1 MKCPSIPNFLGMAA
15 LSALSVCLVSAQVK
29 PAPSPSPSPGPGGGA
44 GSGNTGG
51 GFPGTGNSRTPTNSI
66 PGSGQQRQSPFPT
79 FQRPIFLQ
87 GKVMLDD
94 GNPPPEPILIERTC
108 GGTARPEGYT
118 DSKGRFSIEL
128 GRNSQMYAD
137 ASTSSPSDM
146 LSTGPNNN
154 PGGGRMITER
164 DLMACELR
172 ASLVGYRSDIVQL
185 AGRRTLDNP
194 EVGTIILHR
203 LANVEGYT
211 ISATT
216 QMAPKD
222 AKKAY
227 EKGLD
232 QMKKNKL
239 AEAKVSLE
247 KAVEGYPKYA
257 VAWNELG
264 RIHEADNNME
274 EARKAYAA
282 AIAADSRFVKP
293 YVQLSGIAMRE
304 KKWQDAVDT
313 TNTLIKLDPYDFPSA
328 YYYNAIAN
336 LNLQNID
343 AAEKSAR
350 ECVKLDAGHTIPKAN
365 HVLGVVLANKHDY
378 AGAAASMK
386 AYLALVPDGR
396 DGEFVR
402 KQLADVEQ
410 SLAAKASDPR
420 PQP

>member
-1 MKCPSIPNFLGMAA
+1 MKCPSIQYFFGMAA

-29 PAPSPSPSPGPGGGA
+29 PSPSPAPSPGGSTGN
-44 GSGNTGG
+44 GNTGG
-51 GFPGTGNSRTPTNSI
+51 GIPGTNTGRTPTNPM
-66 PGSGQQRQSPFPT
+66 PGPGQQGQSPFPT

-137 ASTSSPSDM
+137 ASTSNPTDM
-146 LSTGPNNN
+146 LSTGGTST
-154 PGGGRMITER
+154 PGGGRAISER

-172 ASLVGYRSDIVQL
+172 ASLVGFRSDIVQL

-194 EVGTIILHR
+194 DVGTIILHR

-239 AEAKVSLE
+239 ADAKASLE
-247 KAVEGYPKYA
+247 KAVEAYPKYA

-264 RIHEADNNME
+264 RVQEAENNNE
-274 EARKAYAA
+274 EARKSYAA

-293 YVQLSGIAMRE
+293 YMQLAGIAMRE

-313 TNTLIKLDPYDFPSA
+313 TTKLLKLDPYDFPTA
-328 YYYNAIAN
+328 YYFNAIAN

-343 AAEKSAR
+343 EAEKSAR
-350 ECVKLDAGHTIPKAN
+350 ECVKIDTGHTIPKAN
-365 HVLGVVLANKHDY
+365 HVLGVVLANKRDY

-386 AYLALVPDGR
+386 AYLALVPDGK

-410 SLAAKASDPR
+410 SLAAKATDPR